1 MITEQAVV
9 TRRDGA
15 RIEVKLLRESACG
28 GCELGKGCGT
38 GALGRLLGNRSRPL
52 SIECGEPLQP
62 GDRIELQLS
71 ESALVRASLALY
83 GLPLVGMLAAGVAA
97 ALAGLPEPAVAVIS
111 ICGFYLGFKLSSRY
125 AARLDRDD
133 VKPRV
138 ADIRANFASGPLLR
152 NHPRV

>member
-15 RIEVKLLRESACG
+15 RIEVRLVRESVCS

-52 SIECGEPLQP
+52 SVECGEPLEP

-83 GLPLVGMLAAGVAA
+83 GLPLLGMLAAGIGA
-97 ALAGLPEPAVAVIS
+97 ALAGLPELAVAAIS
-111 ICGFYLGFKLSSRY
+111 ICGLYLGIRLSSRY
-125 AARLDRDD
+125 SARLDREG

-138 ADIRANFASGPLLR
+138 VDVRTNFDNGPVIRDQ
-152 NHPRV
+152 PRV